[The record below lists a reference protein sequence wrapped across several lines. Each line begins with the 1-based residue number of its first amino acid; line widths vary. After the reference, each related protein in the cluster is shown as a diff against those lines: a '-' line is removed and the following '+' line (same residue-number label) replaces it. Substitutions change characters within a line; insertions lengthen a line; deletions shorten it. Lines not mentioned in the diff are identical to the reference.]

1 MLEIILPM
9 VIMILIGFIIT
20 ILLIPSVSKFMF
32 KHGIIGI
39 DVHKLDRPKIPE
51 LCGITI
57 VIGVT
62 VSAIIFSLFYPEQNM
77 WILAFVS
84 STLIAA
90 IVGILDRITKIG
102 PRLKPVLVAL
112 GAIPIIFLAVYN
124 PYPEFPFIGATRLT
138 IIYPLLIPI
147 ALAVTANSVN
157 MLDVF
162 NGSMTGTCSI
172 AIFAMIICM
181 LMMGRVDA
189 AALAA
194 GLLGSLLAFHIFNKY
209 PAKVFAGDVGSLF
222 IGASIGV
229 LAIYGRIEVAAIT
242 AMMPHIMNAF
252 YGLATV
258 GRLYERKEISTRPI
272 RVLEDGRLEVNK
284 DSKAPITLA
293 RMILAQRPLKEF
305 EVTRRMFILSAVSA
319 ILAVLTQLLIIWW

>member
-9 VIMILIGFIIT
+9 AITISIGFIIT
-20 ILLIPSVSKFMF
+20 LLLIPSVSKFMF
-32 KHGIIGI
+32 EHGIIGI

-102 PRLKPVLVAL
+102 PRLKPALVAL

-172 AIFAMIICM
+172 AIFGMIICM

-194 GLLGSLLAFHIFNKY
+194 GLLGSLLAFHIFNRY

-293 RMILAQRPLKEF
+293 RMILAKRPLKEF

>member
-9 VIMILIGFIIT
+9 AITISIGFIIT
-20 ILLIPSVSKFMF
+20 LLLIPSVSKFMF
-32 KHGIIGI
+32 EHGIIGI

-102 PRLKPVLVAL
+102 PRLKPALVAL

-172 AIFAMIICM
+172 AIFGMIICM

-194 GLLGSLLAFHIFNKY
+194 GLLGSLLAFHIFNKH

>member
-9 VIMILIGFIIT
+9 VITISIGFIIT
-20 ILLIPSVSKFMF
+20 LLLIPSVSKFMF
-32 KHGIIGI
+32 EHGIIGI

-102 PRLKPVLVAL
+102 PRLKPALVAL

>member
-1 MLEIILPM
+1 M
-9 VIMILIGFIIT
+9 VITILIGFIIT
-20 ILLIPSVSKFMF
+20 LLLIPSVSKFMF
-32 KHGIIGI
+32 EHGIIGI

-57 VIGVT
+57 VLGVT

-77 WILAFVS
+77 WILAFIS

-112 GAIPIIFLAVYN
+112 GAFPIIFLAVYN

-172 AIFAMIICM
+172 AIFGMIICM
-181 LMMGRVDA
+181 LMIGRVDA

-194 GLLGSLLAFHIFNKY
+194 ALLGSLLAFHIFNKY

-293 RMILAQRPLKEF
+293 RMILAQKPLKEF

-319 ILAVLTQLLIIWW
+319 ILAVLTQLLIIWC

>member
-1 MLEIILPM
+1 LLEIILPM
-9 VIMILIGFIIT
+9 AITISIGFIIT
-20 ILLIPSVSKFMF
+20 LLLIPSVSKFMF
-32 KHGIIGI
+32 EHGIIGI

-102 PRLKPVLVAL
+102 PRLKPALVAL

-172 AIFAMIICM
+172 AIFGMIICM

>member
-9 VIMILIGFIIT
+9 AITISIGFIIT
-20 ILLIPSVSKFMF
+20 LLLIPSVSKFMF
-32 KHGIIGI
+32 EHGIIGI

-102 PRLKPVLVAL
+102 PRLKPALVAL

>member
-1 MLEIILPM
+1 MLETILPM
-9 VIMILIGFIIT
+9 AITILIGFIIT
-20 ILLIPSVSKFMF
+20 LLLIPSVSKFMF

-57 VIGVT
+57 VLGVT
-62 VSAIIFSLFYPEQNM
+62 ASAIIFSLFYPEQKM

-102 PRLKPVLVAL
+102 PRLKPALVAL
-112 GAIPIIFLAVYN
+112 GALPIIFLAVYN

-172 AIFAMIICM
+172 AILGMIICM
-181 LMMGRVDA
+181 LIIGRVDA

-209 PAKVFAGDVGSLF
+209 PAKIFAGDVGSLF

-305 EVTRRMFILSAVSA
+305 EVTRRMFILSAMST
-319 ILAVLTQLLIIWW
+319 ILAVLTQLLIIWC

>member
-1 MLEIILPM
+1 MLETILP
-9 VIMILIGFIIT
+9 IAITILIGFIIT
-20 ILLIPSVSKFMF
+20 LLLIPSVSKFMF

-57 VIGVT
+57 VLGVT

-102 PRLKPVLVAL
+102 PRLKPALVAL
-112 GAIPIIFLAVYN
+112 GAFPIIFLAVYN
-124 PYPEFPFIGATRLT
+124 PYPEFPFIGVTRLT

-172 AIFAMIICM
+172 AILGMIICM

-189 AALAA
+189 AA
-194 GLLGSLLAFHIFNKY
+194 
-209 PAKVFAGDVGSLF
+209 
-222 IGASIGV
+222 
-229 LAIYGRIEVAAIT
+229 
-242 AMMPHIMNAF
+242 
-252 YGLATV
+252 
-258 GRLYERKEISTRPI
+258 
-272 RVLEDGRLEVNK
+272 
-284 DSKAPITLA
+284 
-293 RMILAQRPLKEF
+293 
-305 EVTRRMFILSAVSA
+305 
-319 ILAVLTQLLIIWW
+319 

>member
-1 MLEIILPM
+1 MLETILPM
-9 VIMILIGFIIT
+9 ALTILIGFIIT
-20 ILLIPSVSKFMF
+20 LLLVPSVSKFMF

-39 DVHKLDRPKIPE
+39 DVHKLDKPKIPE

-57 VIGVT
+57 VLGVT

-102 PRLKPVLVAL
+102 PRLKPALVAL

-172 AIFAMIICM
+172 AILGMIICM

-319 ILAVLTQLLIIWW
+319 ILAVFTQLLIIWC

>member
-1 MLEIILPM
+1 LLEIILPM
-9 VIMILIGFIIT
+9 VITILIGFIIT
-20 ILLIPSVSKFMF
+20 LLLIPSVSKFMF

-62 VSAIIFSLFYPEQNM
+62 VSAIIFSLFHPEQNM
-77 WILAFVS
+77 WILAFIS

-90 IVGILDRITKIG
+90 IVGILDRIAKIG
-102 PRLKPVLVAL
+102 PRLKPVLVAF

-172 AIFAMIICM
+172 AIFGMIICM

-209 PAKVFAGDVGSLF
+209 PAKIFAGDVGSLF

-242 AMMPHIMNAF
+242 TMMPHIMNAF

-272 RVLEDGRLEVNK
+272 RVLEDGRLDVNK

-319 ILAVLTQLLIIWW
+319 ILAVFTQLLIIWW

>member
-1 MLEIILPM
+1 MD
-9 VIMILIGFIIT
+9 F
-20 ILLIPSVSKFMF
+20 SV
-32 KHGIIGI
+32 
-39 DVHKLDRPKIPE
+39 R
-51 LCGITI
+51 
-57 VIGVT
+57 
-62 VSAIIFSLFYPEQNM
+62 IFY
-77 WILAFVS
+77 A
-84 STLIAA
+84 IAA
-90 IVGILDRITKIG
+90 VVGILDRITKIG

-172 AIFAMIICM
+172 AIFGMIICM

-229 LAIYGRIEVAAIT
+229 LAIYGRVEVAAIT

-272 RVLEDGRLEVNK
+272 KVLEDGRLEVNK

-319 ILAVLTQLLIIWW
+319 ILAILTQLLIIWW

>member
-1 MLEIILPM
+1 LLETILPM
-9 VIMILIGFIIT
+9 ALTILIGFIIT
-20 ILLIPSVSKFMF
+20 LLLIPSISKFMF

-51 LCGITI
+51 LCGIAI
-57 VIGVT
+57 VLGVT
-62 VSAIIFSLFYPEQNM
+62 VSAIVFSLFYPEQNI

-112 GAIPIIFLAVYN
+112 GAFPIIFLAVYN

-172 AIFAMIICM
+172 AILGMIICM

-189 AALAA
+189 ATLAA
-194 GLLGSLLAFHIFNKY
+194 ALLGSLLAFHIFNKY

-272 RVLEDGRLEVNK
+272 RVLEDGRLDVNK
-284 DSKAPITLA
+284 DSKAPITLT

-319 ILAVLTQLLIIWW
+319 ILAVFTQLLIIWC

>member
-9 VIMILIGFIIT
+9 VITILIGFIIT
-20 ILLIPSVSKFMF
+20 LLLIPSVSKFMF
-32 KHGIIGI
+32 KHGIFGI

-62 VSAIIFSLFYPEQNM
+62 VSAIILSLLFPEQNM

-124 PYPEFPFIGATRLT
+124 PYTEFPFIGVTRLT

-172 AIFAMIICM
+172 AIFGMIICM
-181 LMMGRVDA
+181 LLMGRVDA

-272 RVLEDGRLEVNK
+272 KVLEDGRLEVNK

-319 ILAVLTQLLIIWW
+319 ILAILTQLLIIWW

>member
-9 VIMILIGFIIT
+9 VITILIGFIIT
-20 ILLIPSVSKFMF
+20 ILLIPSVSKIMF
-32 KHGIIGI
+32 NHGIFGI

-62 VSAIIFSLFYPEQNM
+62 VSAIILSLLFPEQNM

-172 AIFAMIICM
+172 AIFGMIICM

-272 RVLEDGRLEVNK
+272 KVLEDGRLEVNK

-319 ILAVLTQLLIIWW
+319 ILAILTQLLIIWW

>member
-1 MLEIILPM
+1 
-9 VIMILIGFIIT
+9 
-20 ILLIPSVSKFMF
+20 MF

-39 DVHKLDRPKIPE
+39 DVHKLNRPKIPE
-51 LCGITI
+51 LCGIAI
-57 VIGVT
+57 VVGVT
-62 VSAIIFSLFYPEQNM
+62 VSAIILIFFYPEKYI
-77 WILAFVS
+77 WIFAFVS

-102 PRLKPVLVAL
+102 PKLKPALVAL
-112 GAIPIIFLAVYN
+112 GAVPIILLAVYN
-124 PYPEFPFIGATRLT
+124 PFPEFPFIGATRLT
-138 IIYPLLIPI
+138 IIYPILIPI

-172 AIFAMIICM
+172 AILGMIICM
-181 LMMGRVDA
+181 LMMGRLEP
-189 AALAA
+189 AALGV
-194 GLLGSLLAFHIFNKY
+194 GLLGSLLAFHLFNKY
-209 PAKVFAGDVGSLF
+209 PAKIFAGDVGSLF

-229 LAIYGRIEVAAIT
+229 IAIFGRIEVAAIT

-272 RVLEDGRLEVNK
+272 KILDDGRLDVNE

-293 RMILAQRPLKEF
+293 RMILAKRPLKEF
-305 EVTRRMFILSAVSA
+305 EVTRRMYVLSTVSA
-319 ILAVLTQLLIIWW
+319 ILAVLTQLLIIWC

>member
-1 MLEIILPM
+1 LLETILPM
-9 VIMILIGFIIT
+9 VITISIGFIT
-20 ILLIPSVSKFMF
+20 TLLLIPSVSKFMF

-102 PRLKPVLVAL
+102 PRLKPALVAL

-305 EVTRRMFILSAVSA
+305 EVTRRMFILSAVST

>member
-9 VIMILIGFIIT
+9 AITISIGFIIT
-20 ILLIPSVSKFMF
+20 LLLIPSVSKFMF
-32 KHGIIGI
+32 EHGIIGI

-102 PRLKPVLVAL
+102 PRLKPALVAL

-172 AIFAMIICM
+172 AIFGMIICM

>member
-9 VIMILIGFIIT
+9 AITISIGFIIT
-20 ILLIPSVSKFMF
+20 LLLIPSVSKFMF
-32 KHGIIGI
+32 EHGIIGI

-102 PRLKPVLVAL
+102 PRLKPALVAL

-162 NGSMTGTCSI
+162 NGSMTGTCSL
-172 AIFAMIICM
+172 AIFGMIICM

>member
-9 VIMILIGFIIT
+9 VITILIGFIIT

-57 VIGVT
+57 VLGVT
-62 VSAIIFSLFYPEQNM
+62 ISAIILSLFYPEQNM

-172 AIFAMIICM
+172 AIFGMIICM

-272 RVLEDGRLEVNK
+272 KVLEDGRLDVNK

-293 RMILAQRPLKEF
+293 RMILAKRPLKEF

-319 ILAVLTQLLIIWW
+319 ILAVLTQLLIIWC

>member
-1 MLEIILPM
+1 
-9 VIMILIGFIIT
+9 
-20 ILLIPSVSKFMF
+20 MF

-62 VSAIIFSLFYPEQNM
+62 ISAIILSLIYPEQNI

-124 PYPEFPFIGATRLT
+124 PYPEFPIIGATRLT

-172 AIFAMIICM
+172 AIFGMIICM

-272 RVLEDGRLEVNK
+272 KVLEDGRLDVNK

-305 EVTRRMFILSAVSA
+305 EVTRRMFILSATSA
-319 ILAVLTQLLIIWW
+319 ILAILTQLLIIWW

>member
-1 MLEIILPM
+1 LLET
-9 VIMILIGFIIT
+9 VIPIALTLLIGFIIT
-20 ILLIPSVSKFMF
+20 LSVIPSISKFMF

-51 LCGITI
+51 LCGIAI
-57 VIGVT
+57 VLGVT
-62 VSAIIFSLFYPEQNM
+62 ASAISVSIFYPERNV
-77 WILAFVS
+77 WILAFIS
-84 STLIAA
+84 STLLAA

-102 PRLKPVLVAL
+102 PRLKPLLVAF
-112 GAIPIIFLAVYN
+112 GAFPIIFLATYN

-172 AIFAMIICM
+172 AVLGMIICM
-181 LMMGRVDA
+181 LMMGQLEVA
-189 AALAA
+189 TLAV
-194 GLLGSLLAFHIFNKY
+194 GLMGSLLAFHVFNKY

-229 LAIYGRIEVAAIT
+229 LAIFGRIEVATIT
-242 AMMPHIMNAF
+242 AMMTHNECV
-252 YGLATV
+252 LWV
-258 GRLYERKEISTRPI
+258 G
-272 RVLEDGRLEVNK
+272 NC
-284 DSKAPITLA
+284 
-293 RMILAQRPLKEF
+293 
-305 EVTRRMFILSAVSA
+305 
-319 ILAVLTQLLIIWW
+319 W

>member
-1 MLEIILPM
+1 LLEIILPM
-9 VIMILIGFIIT
+9 AITISIGFIIT
-20 ILLIPSVSKFMF
+20 LLLIPSVSKFMF
-32 KHGIIGI
+32 EHGIIGI

-102 PRLKPVLVAL
+102 PRLKPALVAL

-172 AIFAMIICM
+172 AIFGMIICM

-209 PAKVFAGDVGSLF
+209 PAKVFTGDVGSLF

>member
-9 VIMILIGFIIT
+9 AITISIGFIIT
-20 ILLIPSVSKFMF
+20 LLLIPSVSKFMF
-32 KHGIIGI
+32 EHGIIGI

-102 PRLKPVLVAL
+102 PRLKPALVAL

-172 AIFAMIICM
+172 AIFGMIICM

-319 ILAVLTQLLIIWW
+319 ILAVLKQLLIIWW

>member
-1 MLEIILPM
+1 LLEIILPM

-62 VSAIIFSLFYPEQNM
+62 VSAIIFSLFYPEHNM

-172 AIFAMIICM
+172 AILGMIICM

>member
-9 VIMILIGFIIT
+9 AITISIGFIIT
-20 ILLIPSVSKFMF
+20 LLLIPSVSKFMF
-32 KHGIIGI
+32 EHGIIGI

-102 PRLKPVLVAL
+102 PRLKPALVAL

-147 ALAVTANSVN
+147 ALAITANSVN

-172 AIFAMIICM
+172 AIFGMIICM

>member
-1 MLEIILPM
+1 MAITIS
-9 VIMILIGFIIT
+9 IGFFIT
-20 ILLIPSVSKFMF
+20 LLLIRPVSKFMF
-32 KHGIIGI
+32 RHGIIGI
-39 DVHKLDRPKIPE
+39 DVHKLDSPKIPE
-51 LCGITI
+51 MCGITI

-62 VSAIIFSLFYPEQNM
+62 ISAIIVSLLYPEQKT
-77 WILAFVS
+77 WIIAFIS
-84 STLIAA
+84 TTLIAA

-102 PRLKPVLVAL
+102 PKLKPVLVAL

-124 PYPEFPFIGATRLT
+124 PYPEFPFIGVTRLT
-138 IIYPLLIPI
+138 IIYPILIPI

-172 AIFAMIICM
+172 ALLGMIICM
-181 LMMGRVDA
+181 IMMGRIEA
-189 AALAA
+189 ATLGAA
-194 GLLGSLLAFHIFNKY
+194 LLGSLLAFHIFNKF
-209 PAKVFAGDVGSLF
+209 PAKIFSGDVGSLF
-222 IGASIGV
+222 IGASIGA
-229 LAIYGRIEVAAIT
+229 LAIFGRIEVAAIT

-272 RVLEDGRLEVNK
+272 KVLEDGRLDVNK

-293 RMILAQRPLKEF
+293 RMILARRPLMEF
-305 EVTRRMFILSAVSA
+305 EVTRRMYMLSAVSA
-319 ILAVLTQLLIIWW
+319 ILAVLTQFIIIWW

>member
-9 VIMILIGFIIT
+9 VITISIGFIIT
-20 ILLIPSVSKFMF
+20 LLLIPSVSKFMF
-32 KHGIIGI
+32 EHGIIGI

-57 VIGVT
+57 VLGVT

-102 PRLKPVLVAL
+102 PRLKPALVAL

>member
-1 MLEIILPM
+1 MLETILPM
-9 VIMILIGFIIT
+9 VITILIGFIT
-20 ILLIPSVSKFMF
+20 TLLLIPSVSKFMF

>member
-1 MLEIILPM
+1 LLETILPM
-9 VIMILIGFIIT
+9 AITILIGFIIT
-20 ILLIPSVSKFMF
+20 LLLIPSVSKFMF

-62 VSAIIFSLFYPEQNM
+62 VSAIIFSLFYPEQNI

-172 AIFAMIICM
+172 AILGMIICM

-194 GLLGSLLAFHIFNKY
+194 ALLGSLLAFHIFNKY

-222 IGASIGV
+222 IGGSIGV

-305 EVTRRMFILSAVSA
+305 EVTRRMFILSTVSA

>member
-1 MLEIILPM
+1 MLETILPM
-9 VIMILIGFIIT
+9 AITILIGFIIT
-20 ILLIPSVSKFMF
+20 LLLIPSVSKFMF

-62 VSAIIFSLFYPEQNM
+62 VSAIIFSLFYPEQNI

-172 AIFAMIICM
+172 AILGMIICM

-194 GLLGSLLAFHIFNKY
+194 ALLGSLLAFHIFNKY

-222 IGASIGV
+222 IGGSIGV

-305 EVTRRMFILSAVSA
+305 EVTRRMFILSTVSA

>member
-1 MLEIILPM
+1 LLETILPM
-9 VIMILIGFIIT
+9 AITILIGFIT
-20 ILLIPSVSKFMF
+20 TLLLIPSISKFMF

-62 VSAIIFSLFYPEQNM
+62 VSAIVFSLFYPEQNI

-102 PRLKPVLVAL
+102 PRLKPALVAL
-112 GAIPIIFLAVYN
+112 GSFQIIFLAVYN

-172 AIFAMIICM
+172 AILGMIICM

-194 GLLGSLLAFHIFNKY
+194 ALLGSLLAFHIFNKY

-272 RVLEDGRLEVNK
+272 RVLEDGRLDVNK

-319 ILAVLTQLLIIWW
+319 ILAVFTQLLIIWC

>member
-1 MLEIILPM
+1 LLEIILPM
-9 VIMILIGFIIT
+9 AITISIGFIIT
-20 ILLIPSVSKFMF
+20 LLLIPSVSKFMF
-32 KHGIIGI
+32 EHGIIGI

-172 AIFAMIICM
+172 AIFGMIICM

>member
-9 VIMILIGFIIT
+9 VITISIGFIIT
-20 ILLIPSVSKFMF
+20 LLLIPSVSKFMF
-32 KHGIIGI
+32 EHGIIGI

-305 EVTRRMFILSAVSA
+305 EVTRRMFILSAISA
-319 ILAVLTQLLIIWW
+319 ILAVLTQLLIIWC

>member
-1 MLEIILPM
+1 LLETILP
-9 VIMILIGFIIT
+9 IAITILIGFIIT
-20 ILLIPSVSKFMF
+20 LLLIPSVSKFMF

-57 VIGVT
+57 VLGVT

-102 PRLKPVLVAL
+102 PRLKPALVAL
-112 GAIPIIFLAVYN
+112 GAFPIIFLAVYN
-124 PYPEFPFIGATRLT
+124 PYPEFPFIGVTRLT

-172 AIFAMIICM
+172 AILGMIICM

-272 RVLEDGRLEVNK
+272 RVLEDGRLDVNK

-319 ILAVLTQLLIIWW
+319 ILAVLTQLLIIWC

>member
-1 MLEIILPM
+1 LLETILP
-9 VIMILIGFIIT
+9 IAITISISFIIT
-20 ILLIPSVSKFMF
+20 LLFIPPISKFMF
-32 KHGIIGI
+32 NHGIIGI
-39 DVHKLDRPKIPE
+39 DVHKLNRPKIPE
-51 LCGITI
+51 LCGIAI
-57 VIGVT
+57 VVGVT
-62 VSAIIFSLFYPEQNM
+62 VSAIILILFYPEKNT
-77 WILAFVS
+77 WIFAFVS

-102 PRLKPVLVAL
+102 PKLKPALVAL
-112 GAIPIIFLAVYN
+112 GAVPIILLAVYN
-124 PYPEFPFIGATRLT
+124 PFPEFPFIGATRLT
-138 IIYPLLIPI
+138 IIYPILIPI

-172 AIFAMIICM
+172 AILGMIICM
-181 LMMGRVDA
+181 LMMGRLEP
-189 AALAA
+189 AALGV
-194 GLLGSLLAFHIFNKY
+194 GLLGSLLAFHLFNKY
-209 PAKVFAGDVGSLF
+209 PAKIFAGDVGSLF

-229 LAIYGRIEVAAIT
+229 LAIFGRIEVAAIT

-272 RVLEDGRLEVNK
+272 KILDDGRLDVNE

-293 RMILAQRPLKEF
+293 RMILAKRPLKEF
-305 EVTRRMFILSAVSA
+305 EVTRRMYVLSGVSA
-319 ILAVLTQLLIIWW
+319 ILAVLTQLLIIWC